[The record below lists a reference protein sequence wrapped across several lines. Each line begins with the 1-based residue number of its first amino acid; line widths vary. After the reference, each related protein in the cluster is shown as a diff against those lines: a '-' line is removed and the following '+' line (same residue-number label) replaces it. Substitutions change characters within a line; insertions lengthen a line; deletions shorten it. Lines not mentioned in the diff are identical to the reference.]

1 MLKLENITISY
12 GPIQAVQ
19 GIDINVPQGSIV
31 ALIGPNG
38 SGKSTIL
45 KSISGLA
52 KVNDGNIWLD
62 DKEIT
67 RIPIERRV
75 KLGIAQVLE
84 GRRIFRGLT
93 VEENLELSLAF
104 RIKLSKHEKKKK
116 IEEVYEKFPILK
128 EKRNVTTGTLSGGQL
143 QILIFASATIVD
155 PKLLLLDE
163 PSLGLAPL
171 MVKEIYEI
179 TKQLNNLGVT
189 VLLAE
194 QMASLALEVADHAYI
209 LERGKIKHHGK
220 VTDLVNEFGKEGLA
234 SAYLGSV

>member
-1 MLKLENITISY
+1 MLRLENISISY

-19 GIDINVPQGSIV
+19 DIDITVPKGSIV

-45 KSISGLA
+45 KSISGLTN
-52 KVNDGNIWLD
+52 VNGGKIWLD

-67 RIPIERRV
+67 KIPIERRV
-75 KLGIAQVLE
+75 KMGIAQVLE
-84 GRRIFRGLT
+84 GRRIFRGLK
-93 VEENLELSLAF
+93 VEENLELAIAF
-104 RIKLSKHEKKKK
+104 RIKVTKQERKNR

-128 EKRNVTTGTLSGGQL
+128 EKRNVITGTLSGGQL
-143 QILIFASATIVD
+143 QTLIFASATIVN

-171 MVKEIYEI
+171 MVKEIYGI
-179 TKQLNNLGVT
+179 TEQLNQLGVT

-194 QMASLALEVADHAYI
+194 QMAALALDVADYAYI
-209 LERGKIKHHGK
+209 LERGRIMHHGT

-234 SAYLGSV
+234 SAYLGNG